1 METMSFWRL
10 NEILT
15 QRITFGI
22 LAKMIFVPS
31 VMFICML
38 QLLVWAHKRNASNIH
53 PVTKGVL
60 WEQVVTRSGQV
71 LRDLLTCVV

>member
-15 QRITFGI
+15 QHMTFGV

-31 VMFICML
+31 VMSFCML
-38 QLLVWAHKRNASNIH
+38 QLLVWAHKEMLPIYTQSQRGFYGS
-53 PVTKGVL
+53 K
-60 WEQVVTRSGQV
+60 W
-71 LRDLLTCVV
+71 